1 MSQLKHPQHQSLLVK
16 AMMIP
21 LFLPQKLSGRRKEGE
36 SVKRSRAYNAVVVST
51 LSFSI
56 YV

>member
-1 MSQLKHPQHQSLLVK
+1 
-16 AMMIP
+16 MMIP